1 MNVGQHHLFAI
12 HLLTASGA
20 ALALL
25 SALAAFQGD
34 WSAVFIWLGLALL
47 VDGVDGP
54 LARRYRVRERLPKWD
69 GAAIDVVI
77 DYTTYVFVPAIIV
90 ARALELTP
98 LLGAALGI
106 VVAVTAALYYAD
118 TRMKQPDNSFRGFPV
133 VWNMAVF
140 VLFAFLPPPEVT
152 TAVILVLAI
161 LTFMPINF
169 VHPVRV
175 ERWRRVTL
183 AMLAVWV
190 LSGAWLLATD
200 FTAPDFVTY
209 VLLAASL
216 YLFGVSAVQQF
227 LKSPLKKP
235 VEATRNDA

>member
-1 MNVGQHHLFAI
+1 MNAGQQHLFAI

-25 SALAAFQGD
+25 SVLAAFQGD

-47 VDGVDGP
+47 VDGIDGP
-54 LARRYRVRERLPKWD
+54 LARRFRIRERLPKWD

-77 DYTTYVFVPAIIV
+77 DYTTYVFVPAIIL
-90 ARALELTP
+90 ARGLELSP
-98 LLGAALGI
+98 WLGAALAI
-106 VVAVTAALYYAD
+106 VVTVSAALYYAD

-140 VLFAFLPPPEVT
+140 VLFAFLPPPEIT
-152 TAVILVLAI
+152 TAIVLILAI
-161 LTFMPINF
+161 LTFMPVNF

-175 ERWRRVTL
+175 MRWRNATL
-183 AMLAVWV
+183 VALAVWL
-190 LSGAWLLATD
+190 LSGTWLLLTD
-200 FTAPDFVTY
+200 FTAPDAAKY

-216 YLFGVSAVQQF
+216 YLLGVSAVQQF
-227 LKSPLKKP
+227 L
-235 VEATRNDA
+235 VGR

>member
-1 MNVGQHHLFAI
+1 MKVGQQHLFVI

-25 SALAAFQGD
+25 SVLAAFSGD

-47 VDGVDGP
+47 VDGIDGP
-54 LARRYRVRERLPKWD
+54 LARRFHIRERLPKWD

-77 DYTTYVFVPAIIV
+77 DYATYVFVPAIIL
-90 ARALELTP
+90 ARAMELPP
-98 LLGAALGI
+98 LLGTALGI
-106 VVAVTAALYYAD
+106 VVTVTAALYYAD

-152 TAVILVLAI
+152 TAVVLILAI
-161 LTFMPINF
+161 LTFMPVNF

-175 ERWRRVTL
+175 MRWRNVTL
-183 AMLAVWV
+183 GALAVWL
-190 LSGAWLLATD
+190 LSGTWLLATD
-200 FTAPDFVTY
+200 FTAPDFVKF
-209 VLLAASL
+209 VLLGASV
-216 YLFGVSAVQQF
+216 YLLGVSAVQQ
-227 LKSPLKKP
+227 LLR
-235 VEATRNDA
+235 TRSGARGNA